1 MPVDT
6 TRKPSSPARKTAPA
20 AKPAPLPPPSRETEL
35 TGYLQVGSLV
45 CVMKGWYADAGAL
58 SVHGPAF
65 VHELADMA
73 EHDEKVA
80 KIVDYFVTAGPYSK
94 LLAAALPLI
103 LQFGVNHGRISA
115 DAAGSG
121 GIVPPETLE
130 ARVKADIARIQAEA
144 IREAREAQAELDKV
158 KAELNGQA

>member
-1 MPVDT
+1 MPVDA
-6 TRKPSSPARKTAPA
+6 TRKPASPARKTAPA
-20 AKPAPLPPPSRETEL
+20 AKPAPLPPPSRETGL
-35 TGYLQVGSLV
+35 TGYLQAGSLI

-65 VHELADMA
+65 IHELSAMA
-73 EHDEKVA
+73 GTDEKIA
-80 KIVDYFVTAGPYSK
+80 NIVDYLVAAGPYTK
-94 LLAAALPLI
+94 LLAAVMPLI
-103 LQFGVNHGRISA
+103 LQIGVNHGRIPA

-130 ARVKADIARIQAEA
+130 ARVKADIARMQAEA

-158 KAELNGQA
+158 KADLNGNS

>member
-6 TRKPSSPARKTAPA
+6 TRKPSPPARKLPA
-20 AKPAPLPPPSRETEL
+20 AKPAPVPPPSREQEL
-35 TGYLQVGSLV
+35 TGYLQAGSLV

-65 VHELADMA
+65 IHELSAMA
-73 EHDEKVA
+73 ETDEKVA
-80 KIVDYFVTAGPYSK
+80 KIVDYFVAAGPYTK

-103 LQFGVNHGRISA
+103 LQFGVNHGRIPA

-130 ARVKADIARIQAEA
+130 ARVKADIARLQAEA
-144 IREAREAQAELDKV
+144 IREAQEAQAELDKV